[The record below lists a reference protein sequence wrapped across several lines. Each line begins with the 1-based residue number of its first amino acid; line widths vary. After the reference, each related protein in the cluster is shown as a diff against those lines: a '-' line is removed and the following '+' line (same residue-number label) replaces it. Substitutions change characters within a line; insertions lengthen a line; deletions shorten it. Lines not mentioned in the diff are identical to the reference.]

1 MNVKSLTKVSLNLSG
16 LILLGS
22 VLFYYLGKPD
32 IANPLIILFFVL
44 FLIGMNS
51 IELLKGF
58 SFTIWVIAAATI
70 SMIYPEYITSIGGYQ
85 TDNLIVPLIQLIM
98 FGMGTTMGI
107 KDFAGVLKMPK
118 GVLVGL
124 VLQFTIMPLVALS
137 LTLVFNF
144 PPEIAAGVIL
154 IGCVPCG
161 VSSNIL
167 NFLSKGNLALSITLT
182 SFATLMAPLVT
193 PLLMERLAGQFIPI
207 DVPTM
212 ILSISK
218 MIFLPLIAGIIYNR
232 FLGSRSAWL
241 NASMPVIAMA
251 ANVFIIAVIVAAG
264 RDSLLSMGFLLFLAA
279 FIHNAMGF
287 LLGYWGG
294 RLFKLN
300 KRDSRTIAIEVG
312 LQNGGMAAGIAQ
324 ELGRAATMGLYPAIF
339 GTWMDISGSFLANLW
354 RKNPVEDN
362 VLDEETESDFSSKK
376 VIVAKPE

>member
-1 MNVKSLTKVSLNLSG
+1 MAAKPLMKFCLYLSG
-16 LILLGS
+16 LALLS
-22 VLFYYLGKPD
+22 SLIFYYLQMPNVG
-32 IANPLIILFFVL
+32 NPLIILFFIL
-44 FLIGMNS
+44 FLSGMNS
-51 IELLKGF
+51 IEMLKGF
-58 SFTIWVIAAATI
+58 AFTIWVIAAATV
-70 SMIYPEYITSIGGYQ
+70 SMLFPQYITNVRGYS

-118 GVLVGL
+118 GVLIGL
-124 VLQFTIMPLVALS
+124 FLQFSIMPLVALG
-137 LTLVFNF
+137 LTILLNF

-182 SFATLMAPLVT
+182 SFATLLAPLVT
-193 PLLMERLAGQFIPI
+193 PLLMELLAGQFIPI
-207 DVPTM
+207 DVPKM

-232 FLGSRSAWL
+232 FLGKQSGWL
-241 NASMPVIAMA
+241 NAAMPVIAMA

-264 RDSLLSMGFLLFLAA
+264 RDSLLTMGFLLFVAA
-279 FIHNAMGF
+279 FIHNACGY
-287 LLGYWGG
+287 LLGYWGS
-294 RLFKLN
+294 RLFRLN

-354 RKNPVEDN
+354 RKNPV
-362 VLDEETESDFSSKK
+362 DEQQTN
-376 VIVAKPE
+376 

>member
-22 VLFYYLGKPD
+22 VLFYYLGKPG

-137 LTLVFNF
+137 LTQVFNF

-207 DVPTM
+207 DVSTM

-218 MIFLPLIAGIIYNR
+218 MIFLPLIAGIVYNR

-241 NASMPVIAMA
+241 NASMPIIAMA

-376 VIVAKPE
+376 VIVAKRE

>member
-137 LTLVFNF
+137 LTQVFNF

-207 DVPTM
+207 DVSTM

-218 MIFLPLIAGIIYNR
+218 MIFLPLIAGIVYNR

-264 RDSLLSMGFLLFLAA
+264 RDSLLSMGFFLFLAA

>member
-1 MNVKSLTKVSLNLSG
+1 MTVKSLTKISLNLSG
-16 LILLGS
+16 LALLSSILL
-22 VLFYYLGKPD
+22 YYLQRPE
-32 IANPLIILFFVL
+32 IANLLIILFFAL
-44 FLIGMNS
+44 FLIGMNG
-51 IELLKGF
+51 IEWLKGF
-58 SFTIWVIAAATI
+58 AFTIWVIAAATV
-70 SMIYPEYITSIGGYQ
+70 SMIYPQHITSMGGYK
-85 TDNLIVPLIQLIM
+85 TENLIVPLIQLIM

-118 GVLVGL
+118 GVLIGL
-124 VLQFTIMPLVALS
+124 FLQFSIMPLIATS
-137 LTLVFNF
+137 LTLLLDF

-182 SFATLMAPLVT
+182 SFATLMAPFIT
-193 PLLMERLAGQFIPI
+193 PLLMELLAGQFIPI
-207 DVPTM
+207 DIPTM

-232 FLGSRSAWL
+232 FLGSRSGWL

-264 RDSLLSMGFLLFLAA
+264 RDSLLTMGFLLFVAA
-279 FIHNAMGF
+279 FIHNAMGY
-287 LLGYWGG
+287 LLGYWGS
-294 RLFKLN
+294 RLFRLS

-354 RKNPVEDN
+354 RKNPVDG
-362 VLDEETESDFSSKK
+362 LIPEEEAEEKFNPEK
-376 VIVAKPE
+376 VIA

>member
-22 VLFYYLGKPD
+22 VLFYYLGKPG
-32 IANPLIILFFVL
+32 IATPLIILFFVL

-137 LTLVFNF
+137 LTQVFNF

-207 DVPTM
+207 DVSTM

-218 MIFLPLIAGIIYNR
+218 MIFLPLIAGIVYNR

-264 RDSLLSMGFLLFLAA
+264 RDSLLSMGFFLFLAA

-354 RKNPVEDN
+354 RKKPVEDN

>member
-1 MNVKSLTKVSLNLSG
+1 MAAKPLMKICLYLSG
-16 LILLGS
+16 FTFLMSLL
-22 VLFYYLGKPD
+22 LYYLQRPE
-32 IANPLIILFFVL
+32 IANVFIIVFFIL

-51 IELLKGF
+51 IEMLRGF
-58 SFTIWVIAAATI
+58 AFTIWVIAAATV
-70 SMIYPEYITSIGGYQ
+70 SMLYPQYITNVGGYN
-85 TDNLIVPLIQLIM
+85 TDILIVPLIQLIM

-118 GVLVGL
+118 GVLIGL
-124 VLQFTIMPLVALS
+124 VLQFSIMPFIALA
-137 LTLVFNF
+137 LTLILDF

-193 PLLMERLAGQFIPI
+193 PLLMEQLAGQFIPI
-207 DVPTM
+207 DVPKM
-212 ILSISK
+212 IISISK

-232 FLGSRSAWL
+232 FLGKQSGWL
-241 NASMPVIAMA
+241 NAAMPVIAMA

-264 RDSLLSMGFLLFLAA
+264 RDSLLTMGFLLFVAA
-279 FIHNAMGF
+279 FIHNALGY

-294 RLFKLN
+294 RLFRLN

-354 RKNPVEDN
+354 RKNPVDTGKN
-362 VLDEETESDFSSKK
+362 D
-376 VIVAKPE
+376 

>member
-1 MNVKSLTKVSLNLSG
+1 MNRRSLFRILLILALLSFAGLSLLYQLGYPREANILVICFFIFLLSG
-16 LILLGS
+16 INGS
-22 VLFYYLGKPD
+22 EV
-32 IANPLIILFFVL
+32 
-44 FLIGMNS
+44 
-51 IELLKGF
+51 LKGF
-58 SFTIWVIAAATI
+58 SFTLWVIAAATI
-70 SMIYPEYITSIGGYQ
+70 SMIFPQYITNIGGYD
-85 TDNLIVPLIQLIM
+85 TENAIVPLIQLIM

-118 GVLVGL
+118 GVLIGL
-124 VLQFTIMPLVALS
+124 FLQFSIMPFIALG
-137 LTLVFNF
+137 LTLLFSF

-182 SFATLMAPLVT
+182 SFATLMAPFIT
-193 PLLMERLAGQFIPI
+193 PLLMEMLAGQFIPI

-241 NASMPVIAMA
+241 NASMPLIAMA

-264 RDSLLSMGFLLFLAA
+264 RDNLLTIGFLLLLAA
-279 FIHNAMGF
+279 FIHNGMGYM
-287 LLGYWGG
+287 LGYWGG
-294 RLFKLN
+294 RLLKLN

-354 RKNPVEDN
+354 RKNPV
-362 VLDEETESDFSSKK
+362 DENL
-376 VIVAKPE
+376 PEQEQEEKFNPHKALAIDTD